1 MATVYL
7 AEDPKHRR
15 KVGVKVLR
23 AELAAALGPER
34 FLREI
39 EISAGLHHPH
49 ILPLYDS
56 HIVLTKEVLVLK
68 VAKNDEGIDPF
79 LLLALFSLKVVQD
92 QYTNLALMQINRDHL
107 GDHWR
112 EVLIPM
118 PTTQEARRTIS
129 HPIREY
135 FQGIVQARL
144 SYDQLLKTFGPETFG
159 TRP

>member
-1 MATVYL
+1 M
-7 AEDPKHRR
+7 
-15 KVGVKVLR
+15 
-23 AELAAALGPER
+23 
-34 FLREI
+34 
-39 EISAGLHHPH
+39 
-49 ILPLYDS
+49 
-56 HIVLTKEVLVLK
+56 LTKEVLVLK
-68 VAKNDEGIDPF
+68 VAKNDENIDPF

-118 PTTQEARRTIS
+118 PATLEARRTIAQ
-129 HPIREY
+129 PIRDY

-144 SYDQLLKTFGPETFG
+144 SYNELLRIFGSASFG